1 MAKKPFNDFP
11 FSYHQEIEL
20 EITTLTNLGVGLGRV
35 PLGSEPEKRSGW
47 VVMVPFALPG
57 EKVLARI
64 FRNQSGHS
72 EADLIRVLETSKDR
86 VEPPCSLF
94 GRCGGCQYQH
104 LNYEAQ
110 LEWKRTQ
117 VQELLLHMAKIE
129 FEVSSVIASP
139 KEYGYRSKITPH
151 FERPRSDKPL
161 PIGFRQQGKR
171 FGVVDVPECL
181 LATEGINERLTT
193 LREEVLE
200 KAGTYKKGATL
211 LLRDA
216 VEGVSTNPKEI
227 ISERVQG
234 LELQF
239 PAGEFFQNNPFILD
253 TFTEYAGDQ
262 AKGAGARYLIDAY
275 CGSGLFCL
283 TAAGSFE
290 RATGIEISEQS
301 IKWAREN
308 AKRNG
313 LENCEFILGQASS
326 IFEQVKDPAD
336 ETAVI
341 IDPPRKGSD
350 ALFLSQLLAY
360 GPKTV
365 VYISCNP
372 ATQIR
377 DLQQLVEGGYQVKAV
392 QPFDLFPQTR
402 HLECVVTLGRV

>member
-1 MAKKPFNDFP
+1 VAKKPFNDFP
-11 FSYHQEIEL
+11 FPYHKEIEL

-35 PLGSEPEKRSGW
+35 PLEGVPERESGW
-47 VVMVPFALPG
+47 VVMVPFSLPG

-72 EADLIRVLETSKDR
+72 EADLIKVLRSSKDR

-94 GRCGGCQYQH
+94 GTCGGCQYQH

-129 FEVSSVIASP
+129 FDVSPVIASP
-139 KEYGYRSKITPH
+139 KKYGYRSKITPH
-151 FERPRSDKPL
+151 FEKPRPDRPL
-161 PIGFRQQGKR
+161 HIGFRQQGKR
-171 FGVVDVPECL
+171 FGVVDVPECH

-200 KAGTYKKGATL
+200 KASSYKKGVTL

-216 VEGVSTNPKEI
+216 LEGVSTDPREI
-227 ISERVQG
+227 ISEKVQG
-234 LELQF
+234 LALQF

-253 TFTEYAGDQ
+253 AFAEYARDQ
-262 AKGAGARYLIDAY
+262 AKGEGARYLIDAY

-301 IKWAREN
+301 INWAREN

-313 LENCEFILGQASS
+313 LNNCEFVLGQASS

-350 ALFLSQLLAY
+350 ALFLSQLIAY

-377 DLQQLVEGGYQVKAV
+377 DLQLLVEGGYEVKAV

-402 HLECVVTLGRV
+402 HLECVVTLGRE